1 MTASTTFR
9 RGLLA
14 GAASLAL
21 VASACGGD
29 NSSSTSSATTTASA
43 TSASTAA
50 AAATTTASTAAT
62 TAAAAT
68 TAPAVDIK
76 GKTVTM
82 LGPET
87 STEADALAAGFAG
100 WEQKTGAKIEYTGTR
115 DAETQVRTAAEAGG
129 SALPDIFMA
138 PQPGLIKDLAAK
150 ITPVSAAVSATVK
163 ANFDPF
169 LVNLA
174 TVDGKLLGVPAKAD
188 LKSLVWYSPS
198 VFKAKGYTVP
208 TTWAELTALGDKMR
222 ADGISPWCI
231 GIESGEATGWPL
243 TDWMEDLMLRMH
255 GPDVYDKWVSHQIP
269 FNDPMVKDVADM
281 VGQIW
286 FGEGNVLGGRESIPS
301 TGFAN
306 AGYPILDGTCGMH
319 RQGNFYG
326 ANFLTAKPDVKFGD
340 DGDVN
345 VFYLPTINKD
355 FGNVTLTA
363 GIYAVSFNDKP
374 ETQSAME
381 FLASADFANARA
393 KAQQGG
399 FLSPNKKIDVN
410 SYGNPLDKQLASI
423 LLQASPV
430 RFDGSDAMPSSVGA
444 GTFWKEGTN
453 WVSGAEDTDTFLNNV
468 EASWPAT

>member
-9 RGLLA
+9 RGLLV

-21 VASACGGD
+21 LASACGGD
-29 NSSSTSSATTTASA
+29 NSSSSSPSTTAASA
-43 TSASTAA
+43 TPAST
-50 AAATTTASTAAT
+50 AAATTTASTAAAT
-62 TAAAAT
+62 TAAAT
-68 TAPAVDIK
+68 TAPTVDIK

-87 STEADALAAGFAG
+87 ASEADGLTAAFAS
-100 WEQKTGAKIEYTGTR
+100 WQQKTGAKLEYSGTR
-115 DAETQVRTAAEAGG
+115 DAETQIRTAAEAGG

-138 PQPGLIKDLAAK
+138 PQPGLVKDLATK
-150 ITPVSAAVSATVK
+150 ISPVSATVASTVK
-163 ANFDPF
+163 ENFDPY
-169 LVNLA
+169 LVGLA
-174 TVDGKLLGVPAKAD
+174 TINGKLLGVPAKAD

-198 VFKAKGYTVP
+198 VFKSKGYAVP
-208 TTWAELTALGDKMR
+208 TTWAELTALADKMK

-255 GPDVYDKWVSHQIP
+255 GPDVYDKWVGHQIP
-269 FNDPMVKDVADM
+269 FNDPMVKDVADT

-286 FGEGNVLGGRESIPS
+286 FGDGNVLGGRESIVS
-301 TGFAN
+301 TGFAT
-306 AGYPILDGTCGMH
+306 AGNPILDGTCGMH

-326 ANFLTAKPDVKFGD
+326 ANFLTAKPDVKFGA

-345 VFYLPTINKD
+345 VFYLPTINSS
-355 FGNVTLTA
+355 FGNVTLTG
-363 GIYAVSFNDKP
+363 GIYAVAFNDKP
-374 ETQSAME
+374 ETQSAMA

-393 KAQQGG
+393 KAQQSG

-423 LLQASPV
+423 LLKASPV
-430 RFDGSDAMPSSVGA
+430 RFDGSDAMPASVGA

-468 EASWPAT
+468 EASWPKQ